1 MAIKSI
7 QLEKLI
13 RDQLPKIMELQGTT
27 LHTRILVDDEL
38 VQRLKEKLLEEAK
51 EVHLSENLDELTEEL
66 ADVLEVIHAL
76 SKASGVSMQ
85 AVENKRIEK
94 RHAKGGFDAG
104 IFVERVE
111 MEESNPA
118 IKFFYKNDD

>member
-13 RDQLPKIMELQGTT
+13 RDQLPKIMESQGTR
-27 LHTRILVDDEL
+27 LQTRILVDDEF
-38 VQRLKEKLLEEAK
+38 VQMLKEKLLEEAK
-51 EVHLSENLDELTEEL
+51 EVHLAKNFDELTEEL

-76 SKASGVSMQ
+76 SKASGVFMQ
-85 AVENKRIEK
+85 AIENKRIEK

-118 IKFFYKNDD
+118 IRFFNKNDS

>member
-7 QLEKLI
+7 KLEKLI
-13 RDQLPKIMELQGTT
+13 RDQLPPIMESQGTT
-27 LHTRILVDDEL
+27 LHTRILVDDEF
-38 VQRLKEKLLEEAK
+38 VHRLKEKLLEEAK
-51 EVHLSENLDELTEEL
+51 EVNLAQNLEELTEEL

-76 SKASGVSMQ
+76 SKASGLSMQ
-85 AVENKRIEK
+85 AIENKRIEK

-111 MEESNPA
+111 MEDNNPA
-118 IKFFYKNDD
+118 IKFFNKN

>member
-7 QLEKLI
+7 RLEKLI
-13 RDQLPKIMELQGTT
+13 RDHLPGIMESQGTT
-27 LHTRILVDDEL
+27 LQTRILVDDEFL
-38 VQRLKEKLLEEAK
+38 HRLKEKLLEEAK
-51 EVHLSENLDELTEEL
+51 EVHLAQNLDELTEEL

-85 AVENKRIEK
+85 AIENKRIEK

-111 MEESNPA
+111 MEETNPA
-118 IKFFYKNDD
+118 IKFFSKN